1 MIDKNINPN
10 DEYQFMIQKQQKN
23 RIFNPESSSLVFRD
37 ELIKIVKKWAISFK
51 VSAMSLYTAISF
63 VDSILGRWEIYKDSV
78 EILAL
83 ICLLIASKFHETCDQ
98 SSKTRKIYNVCKQRV
113 GEKNILKYESLVSN
127 ILEWDF
133 DIQTPLHF
141 VNFYLSRGVIFSSD
155 KTYNK
160 PLNRLLNDIR
170 IFASRATFLALS
182 DYSFYHFTSLAV
194 AACSIGLARM
204 EHGIRPLWPQELES
218 LSWIPWSS
226 VETCFLKLLKC
237 MNLTEKFES
246 YKTMKRIIISPPLR
260 RRTGNRF
267 YRKVR
272 TIFV

>member
-1 MIDKNINPN
+1 
-10 DEYQFMIQKQQKN
+10 MIQKQQKN
-23 RIFNPESSSLVFRD
+23 RIYNPESTSLIFRED
-37 ELIKIVKKWAISFK
+37 LIRIIKKWAINFK

-83 ICLLIASKFHETCDQ
+83 ICLLISCKFHETCDQ
-98 SSKTRKIYNVCKQRV
+98 SSKVRQIYNICKQRV
-113 GEKNILKYESLVSN
+113 GEKNILKYESLVSS

-160 PLNRLLNDIR
+160 PLNKLLNDMR
-170 IFASRATFLALS
+170 IFASRAAFLALN

-194 AACSIGLARM
+194 AACSVGVSRL
-204 EHGIRPLWPQELES
+204 EHGIRPLWPKELEA
-218 LSWIPWSS
+218 LSWIPWNS
-226 VETCFLKLLKC
+226 VEACFKKLLKC
-237 MNLTEKFES
+237 MNMTKKYENYTS
-246 YKTMKRIIISPPLR
+246 MRRIIISPPLKR
-260 RRTGNRF
+260 RSVNRF
-267 YRKVR
+267 YKAVSSNFS
-272 TIFV
+272 IFILICVF